1 MISQV
6 APLAKPK
13 ARGYFGIDAKVY
25 GHMGHVDPSA
35 LKVLRRPC
43 LPSCLLSA
51 TLSLLAGATRWQSG
65 RWESRAEEASWKRAH
80 GIRNP
85 MPVASCALAAAAFF
99 SRRVRLTCPSP
110 CASASPSHL
119 PPQVPSASHIYA
131 CSAALN
137 NFNDG
142 WSTTAPTGC

>member
-51 TLSLLAGATRWQSG
+51 TLSLLGGSNALAEREVGEQSGGSVLEAGARDS
-65 RWESRAEEASWKRAH
+65 
-80 GIRNP
+80 
-85 MPVASCALAAAAFF
+85 
-99 SRRVRLTCPSP
+99 
-110 CASASPSHL
+110 
-119 PPQVPSASHIYA
+119 
-131 CSAALN
+131 
-137 NFNDG
+137 
-142 WSTTAPTGC
+142 

>member
-51 TLSLLAGATRWQSG
+51 TLSLLAGATLAEREVGEQSG
-65 RWESRAEEASWKRAH
+65 GSVLEAGARDS
-80 GIRNP
+80 
-85 MPVASCALAAAAFF
+85 
-99 SRRVRLTCPSP
+99 
-110 CASASPSHL
+110 
-119 PPQVPSASHIYA
+119 
-131 CSAALN
+131 
-137 NFNDG
+137 
-142 WSTTAPTGC
+142 